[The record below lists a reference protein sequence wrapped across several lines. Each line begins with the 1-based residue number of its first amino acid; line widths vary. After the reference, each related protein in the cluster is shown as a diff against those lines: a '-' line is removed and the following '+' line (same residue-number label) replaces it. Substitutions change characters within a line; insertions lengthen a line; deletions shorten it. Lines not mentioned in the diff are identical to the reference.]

1 MFWFCIED
9 KSEYVILNFL
19 VFNRILSSIKMFL
32 HNWRTAN
39 VGFFNLTSLL
49 ESQELLSVGSL
60 IHSLALWLSQN
71 GILLD
76 LTDSRVVGE
85 QIFVT
90 VLLAHFDAEIEN
102 IKTHSLF
109 LTGKRCVKIE
119 LEVVQVKRSWGSMW
133 LLVSSHLTC
142 IARFVHT
149 IASLRESFGSVTVV
163 ETTVSLELT
172 FFALGVWV
180 VHAGVSLI
188 LSRSHIWV

>member
-1 MFWFCIED
+1 MYCSVFKINFGFTAIERALETD
-9 KSEYVILNFL
+9 ILT
-19 VFNRILSSIKMFL
+19 V
-32 HNWRTAN
+32 
-39 VGFFNLTSLL
+39 
-49 ESQELLSVGSL
+49 LSVCYLNYSN
-60 IHSLALWLSQN
+60 HTN
-71 GILLD
+71 HP
-76 LTDSRVVGE
+76 
-85 QIFVT
+85 FNYVT
-90 VLLAHFDAEIEN
+90 
-102 IKTHSLF
+102 SCLF

-119 LEVVQVKRSWGSMW
+119 LEVVQVKRSWASMW